1 MMITLDVL
9 TRDSSFNNGLV
20 REVFSTS
27 PMSINT
33 GSIISMNPA
42 RQNVREVNGKS
53 ASNLSFTEIVYS
65 MGSTVERITVLGE
78 YRDLVDKVGKKS
90 RRLLNG

>member
-9 TRDSSFNNGLV
+9 SRDSSFNNGLV
-20 REVFSTS
+20 REVFKTS

-33 GSIISMNPA
+33 SSIISMNPA
-42 RQNVREVNGKS
+42 RQNIKEVNGKS
-53 ASNLSFTEIVYS
+53 AHGLGFTEIVYS
-65 MGSTVERITVLGE
+65 MGSNVERITVLGE
-78 YRDLVDKVGKKS
+78 YHDLVDRVGKKS